1 MPSPFF
7 HLGTALTAAGVL
19 TVSNPNNIASGE
31 RFVLALAL
39 NPDSIITGTPVN
51 YTVTIN
57 GVAVKMVNIFG
68 AQIST
73 DKLIPRIPY
82 RGYYFVPTDGED
94 PYVVLNTYC
103 SPCQSQSS
111 AVAAGG

>member
-7 HLGTALTAAGVL
+7 HLGTALTTAGVL
-19 TVSNPNNIASGE
+19 TVSNSTNVASGE

-39 NPDSIITGTPVN
+39 NPNTIITGAPVN

-57 GVAVKMVNIFG
+57 GTAVKMVNIYG
-68 AQIST
+68 ANIST
-73 DKLIPRIPY
+73 DKLIPRVPY
-82 RGYYFVPTDGED
+82 RGFYFVPTDGSD

-103 SPCQSQSS
+103 RPCESQSS
-111 AVAAGG
+111 AQAGG

>member
-7 HLGTALTAAGVL
+7 HLGTALTTAGVL
-19 TVSNPNNIASGE
+19 TVSNSTNVASGE

-39 NPDSIITGTPVN
+39 NPSSIITGAPVN

-57 GVAVKMVNIFG
+57 GTAVDIINIFG
-68 AQIST
+68 AKVST
-73 DKLIPRIPY
+73 DKLIPRVPY
-82 RGYYFVPTDGED
+82 RGYYFVPTDGSS

-103 SPCQSQSS
+103 RPCQSQSS
-111 AVAAGG
+111 AVAGG